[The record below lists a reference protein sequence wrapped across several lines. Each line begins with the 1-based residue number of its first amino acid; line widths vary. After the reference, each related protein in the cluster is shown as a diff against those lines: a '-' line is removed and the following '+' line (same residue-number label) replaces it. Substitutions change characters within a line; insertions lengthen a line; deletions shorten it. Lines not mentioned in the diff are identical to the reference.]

1 MAKGNLKFILLT
13 LTALCSGGGYSV
25 LQAQP
30 SVDSRSGE
38 FSARTSFSS
47 FTSTSGFSGAP
58 LAGAREDGFASSSSC
73 AAAPEKGSRRGRV
86 AVKTNTLGLGLLMAN
101 LGVEVS
107 LSRHLS
113 IHIPVY
119 YSGIG
124 FSETVKFRTLAAQ
137 PELRWHF
144 SSADGFFVGAHAT
157 AAYFNVGLG
166 GDHRY
171 QDHLGETPL
180 TGGGLSLGY
189 RLRFAEGSHWG
200 LEFVMGAGAC
210 RLEYD
215 RFVNGKNGLY
225 IDTVEKTYVGPDNA
239 AISVF
244 YEFGPGR
251 GRRR

>member
-1 MAKGNLKFILLT
+1 MSDA
-13 LTALCSGGGYSV
+13 V
-25 LQAQP
+25 
-30 SVDSRSGE
+30 
-38 FSARTSFSS
+38 
-47 FTSTSGFSGAP
+47 SGA
-58 LAGAREDGFASSSSC
+58 AS
-73 AAAPEKGSRRGRV
+73 PEKGSRRGRV
-86 AVKTNTLGLGLLMAN
+86 ALKSNTLGLGLLMAN
-101 LGVEVS
+101 LGVEIS

-113 IHIPVY
+113 LHIPVY

-144 SSADGFFVGAHAT
+144 SRRPDGFFVGAHAT
-157 AAYFNVGLG
+157 AGYFNFAFG
-166 GDHRY
+166 GDFRY

-189 RLRFAEGSHWG
+189 RLRFAEDSRWG
-200 LEFVMGAGAC
+200 LEFVVGAGAC

-244 YEFGPGR
+244 YEFGLGR
-251 GRRR
+251 GRRK